1 MTRHLLFL
9 GLVFLLASCA
19 STTKPVFLTHPKT
32 GATVQCGPYP
42 TRGLAKPMAA
52 AMHETQCIQDYKEQ
66 GYVRVPSPK

>member
-1 MTRHLLFL
+1 MTRHLLYL
-9 GLVFLLASCA
+9 GLVFLLASCT
-19 STTKPVFLTHPKT
+19 TTKPVFLTHPKT